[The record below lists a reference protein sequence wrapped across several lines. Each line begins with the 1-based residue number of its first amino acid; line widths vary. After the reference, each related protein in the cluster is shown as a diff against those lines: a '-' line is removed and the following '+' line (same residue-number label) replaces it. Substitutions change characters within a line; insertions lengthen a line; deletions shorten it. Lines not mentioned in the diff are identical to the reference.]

1 MLFVV
6 LEIFLRHRWPI
17 FGANFSCRHA
27 ALLASSPFL
36 FVSPSLSSPD
46 SFRSE
51 TTLCCSTVDSRL
63 GQIVTEFGQSFFRR
77 TMRNNFQILHA
88 ILSYEYVALPSIFS
102 FSIRFLFAPSSFSL
116 LLMPRSMG
124 FPTPGNP
131 ICSIEESRSHELIE
145 RSDHVYR

>member
-6 LEIFLRHRWPI
+6 LEIFLRHRSPI
-17 FGANFSCRHA
+17 FGANFSCQHA
-27 ALLASSPFL
+27 ALLASSPLL

-77 TMRNNFQILHA
+77 TMRNNFQILHT
-88 ILSYEYVALPSIFS
+88 SYEYVAIHIFI
-102 FSIRFLFAPSSFSL
+102 FDTILIRAIFFSL

-124 FPTPGNP
+124 FPTLGNP

>member
-6 LEIFLRHRWPI
+6 LEIFLRHRSPI
-17 FGANFSCRHA
+17 FGANFSCQHA

-88 ILSYEYVALPSIFS
+88 SYEYVALPSIFS
-102 FSIRFLFAPSSFSL
+102 FSIRFLFAPSSFLL

-124 FPTPGNP
+124 FPTLGNP